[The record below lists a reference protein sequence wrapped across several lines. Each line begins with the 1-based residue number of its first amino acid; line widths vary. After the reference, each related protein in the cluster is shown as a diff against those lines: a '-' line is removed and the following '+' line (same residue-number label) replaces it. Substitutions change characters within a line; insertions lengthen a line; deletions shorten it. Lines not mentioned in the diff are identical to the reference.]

1 MNQINFNKNDILE
14 RVYFITKL
22 VQNQKG
28 TTMQG
33 ALTSK
38 SDSMGGIFDR
48 FINTISDSLVFEKL
62 ILPKIKTNKEV
73 HVISDYYYYKP
84 SKNIAGIAPDIFGL
98 TINGK
103 QIPFTRFNNKWE
115 AVKGMPQI
123 EVKTFKAKDQMISL
137 RNQDYDDEYLVL
149 IDLNLRIDYL
159 VPFLDATILNNAL
172 IKKMEMDDS
181 VFIIEDKGSK
191 ITKITPIDYSSNTIG
206 TLKLIS
212 ITNATDFMK
221 QTTLCKGNI
230 SVRRMKEINVR
241 KTKVVKGLLHDK
253 LNTYANPSPRIKK
266 LYEFNE
272 KWKKKTNVGKNTAL
286 LDFSADKLD
295 KIEICQYNVSSIV
308 ITALE
313 EGCSFNGTALELG
326 KQYTVSFE
334 TLDRSGNGGSEYF
347 IQKQCAVYLNGLEDK
362 LIQDLENVISS
373 VDN

>member
-38 SDSMGGIFDR
+38 SDSMDGIFDR

-191 ITKITPIDYSSNTIG
+191 ITKVTPIDYSSNTIG

-230 SVRRMKEINVR
+230 SVRRMKEIKVR

>member
-191 ITKITPIDYSSNTIG
+191 ITKVTPIDYSSNTIG